1 MIYYRDFSYEPSDFE
16 SEKASNSYVMSLIAL
31 MGGMPLPIIN
41 LIATLVFYLG
51 NLKSSYYVRW
61 HCTQALLSQL
71 TVLPVNSIGFWWT
84 WSIVFDDASVTNN
97 FIAYIVTLLVLNLT
111 EFGATIYTA
120 IEVRKGQ
127 HIEWW
132 LFGDITHLIFD
143 R

>member
-1 MIYYRDFSYEPSDFE
+1 MINKREFSYVPSDFE

-41 LIATLVFYLG
+41 LIATLLFYLG

-61 HCTQALLSQL
+61 HCTQALMSQL
-71 TVLPVNSIGFWWT
+71 TVLPINSIGFWWT
-84 WSIVFDDASVTNN
+84 WSILFGDASVTNN
-97 FIAYIVTLLVLNLT
+97 YIAYLVTVLILNLT
-111 EFGATIYTA
+111 EFAATIYTA
-120 IEVRKGQ
+120 IQVRRGQ

-132 LFGDITHLIFD
+132 LFGDLAHVIFE

>member
-1 MIYYRDFSYEPSDFE
+1 MINKREFIYEPSDFE

-41 LIATLVFYLG
+41 LIATLIFYLG

-61 HCTQALLSQL
+61 HCTQALMSQL

-84 WSIVFDDASVTNN
+84 WSIVFGDASVTNN

-132 LFGDITHLIFD
+132 LFGDLTHLIFD